1 MFQTA
6 STIANNCCT
15 GKDNKTHDIVRV
27 VLFANVILLAVVL
40 ILGVVG
46 YLYGYF
52 VGKPFDI
59 KTMFDSVLTYSE
71 GIVALMAGGGF
82 SLLLKKTTEP
92 DGTTVDVTSVNN
104 NG

>member
-1 MFQTA
+1 MF
-6 STIANNCCT
+6 STVVNNCCT

-27 VLFANVILLAVVL
+27 VLFANLILLAIVL
-40 ILGVVG
+40 ILGVFG

-52 VGKPFDI
+52 TGKPFDV
-59 KTMFDSVLTYSE
+59 KTLFDSVLTYSE
-71 GIVALMAGGGF
+71 GIVALMAGGGV

-92 DGTTVDVTSVNN
+92 DGSTVDVTSVNT